1 MRRLGH
7 LEAAVMERLW
17 AWERAAS
24 VRDVV
29 EVLSHDRRVAYTTV
43 LTVLD
48 NLHGKGL
55 VDRVKVGRAYAYS
68 ARLTRAAHTTHLIEG
83 VLDETAD
90 RSAALL
96 HFVGQLSADE
106 QARLR
111 QALDDAGGAT

>member
-24 VRDVV
+24 VREVV
-29 EVLSHDRRVAYTTV
+29 EDLARERQVAYTTV

-55 VDRVKVGRAYAYS
+55 VERTKVGRAYVYT
-68 ARLTRAAHTTHLIEG
+68 ARLSRAAHTTHLLEG
-83 VLDETAD
+83 VLDDTGD

-96 HFVGQLSADE
+96 HFVGQLSPDE
-106 QARLR
+106 QDRLR
-111 QALDDAGGAT
+111 RALRDPDEDD